1 MASTSLPTDDGESD
15 RVAALPTGLRPI
27 EVGELAAQQLD
38 GVAESPPEL
47 SAPVPAN
54 DEDGNALSTGV
65 RLSDAERIASER
77 LDGAAE
83 GSLKEALAIAPA
95 PRPAAFSLVER
106 IELVDESLVAETVTP
121 SFEPTTDVES
131 SGQAPVL
138 ADGAE
143 PSATTSTDGSD
154 PIVPSEITAAASPLA
169 ADAVGTEAAVE
180 VSPVSVVDAP
190 PAAVA
195 APVRE
200 GGAPDNVRPLASAL
214 DAAARLAADANAAA
228 EALAN
233 LQRLLERQLPNVA
246 ASPAAAA
253 SAEPEAVVPPTSATV
268 AVAPTMAPRPPSLP
282 LHAVRDGSGRTTLR
296 PAMLAPLPP
305 RHAGPERMR
314 FDVRGFLAGFALSWA
329 FGVVLYL
336 YMTSG

>member
-1 MASTSLPTDDGESD
+1 MASTSLPTDEGESD

-38 GVAESPPEL
+38 GAGESPPEP

-54 DEDGNALSTGV
+54 GEDGNDALSTGV
-65 RLSDAERIASER
+65 RLADAERIASER

-83 GSLKEALAIAPA
+83 GSLQEALAIVPA

-106 IELVDESLVAETVTP
+106 IELVDESLAAGTVTP
-121 SFEPTTDVES
+121 PFEPTTEIQPSD
-131 SGQAPVL
+131 QAPVVG
-138 ADGAE
+138 DEPE
-143 PSATTSTDGSD
+143 PSPTISTEGSD
-154 PIVPSEITAAASPLA
+154 PIVPSESIAALSPPTADTVATEPAFEPPPVPA
-169 ADAVGTEAAVE
+169 ADT
-180 VSPVSVVDAP
+180 

-195 APVRE
+195 
-200 GGAPDNVRPLASAL
+200 APDNVRPLSSAL

-233 LQRLLERQLPNVA
+233 LKRLLERQLPNVA
-246 ASPAAAA
+246 ASPAPAAT
-253 SAEPEAVVPPTSATV
+253 AEPEAAVPATPAPV
-268 AVAPTMAPRPPSLP
+268 ALAPAMAPQPPSLP
-282 LHAVRDGSGRTTLR
+282 LHAMRDGSGRTTLR

-305 RHAGPERMR
+305 RAARPERTLL
-314 FDVRGFLAGFALSWA
+314 DVRGFLAGFALSWA
-329 FGVVLYL
+329 FGLVLYL

>member
-1 MASTSLPTDDGESD
+1 M
-15 RVAALPTGLRPI
+15 AALPTGLRPI

-38 GVAESPPEL
+38 GAGESPPEP

-54 DEDGNALSTGV
+54 GEDGNDALSTGV
-65 RLSDAERIASER
+65 RLADAERIASER

-83 GSLKEALAIAPA
+83 GSLKEALAIVPA

-106 IELVDESLVAETVTP
+106 IELVDESLAAGTVTP
-121 SFEPTTDVES
+121 PFEPTTEIQPSD
-131 SGQAPVL
+131 QAPVV
-138 ADGAE
+138 ADEPE
-143 PSATTSTDGSD
+143 PSPTISTEGSD
-154 PIVPSEITAAASPLA
+154 PIVPSESIAAPSPPA
-169 ADAVGTEAAVE
+169 ADTVATEPAFEPPPVPAA
-180 VSPVSVVDAP
+180 DT

-195 APVRE
+195 APVRQ
-200 GGAPDNVRPLASAL
+200 GALPTTCGPSASAL

-233 LQRLLERQLPNVA
+233 LKRLLERQLPNVA
-246 ASPAAAA
+246 ASPAPAAT
-253 SAEPEAVVPPTSATV
+253 AEPEAAVPATPAPV
-268 AVAPTMAPRPPSLP
+268 ALAPAMAPQPPSLP
-282 LHAVRDGSGRTTLR
+282 LHAMRDGSGRTTLR

-305 RHAGPERMR
+305 RAARPERTLL
-314 FDVRGFLAGFALSWA
+314 DVRGFLAGFALSWA